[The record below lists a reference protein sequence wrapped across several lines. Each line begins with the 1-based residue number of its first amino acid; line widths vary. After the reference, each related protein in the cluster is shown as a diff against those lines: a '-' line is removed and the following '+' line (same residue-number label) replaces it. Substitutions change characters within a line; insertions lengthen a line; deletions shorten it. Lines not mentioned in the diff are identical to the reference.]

1 MINIAIDGPAGAGK
15 STVAKGAA
23 KKLGY
28 IYVDT
33 GALYRTIALA
43 CTRENIDLTDEES
56 VKSVVS
62 IISVRLGFE
71 NGTQKVYLSDE
82 DVSEKIRTPE
92 ISMAASLVSKI
103 PYVRNYLLDLQRNI
117 AENNNILMDGRDIA
131 TVVLPNA
138 DVKIFLF
145 ASAEC
150 RANRRYK
157 ELVEKGEKVD
167 YNDVL
172 EDIEK
177 RDYQDSH
184 RDIAPLKPAE
194 DSVMFDTSN
203 LGLEESVDKLI
214 EIVEEKL
221 NERV

>member
-43 CTRENIDLTDEES
+43 CTRENIDLTNEES

-62 IISVRLGFE
+62 KISVRLGFE
-71 NGTQKVYLSDE
+71 NGVQKVYLLDE

-92 ISMAASLVSKI
+92 ISMAASLVSKV
-103 PYVRNYLLDLQRNI
+103 PYVRSYLLDLQRDI
-117 AENNNILMDGRDIA
+117 AKNNNILMDGRDIA
-131 TVVLPNA
+131 TVVLPDA

-145 ASAEC
+145 ASPEC
-150 RANRRYK
+150 RADRRYK

-172 EDIEK
+172 DDIVK

-203 LGLEESVDKLI
+203 LGLQESIDKLI

>member
-43 CTRENIDLTDEES
+43 CTRENIDLTNEES

-62 IISVRLGFE
+62 KISVRLGFE
-71 NGTQKVYLSDE
+71 NGVQKVYLLDE

-92 ISMAASLVSKI
+92 ISMAASLVSKV
-103 PYVRNYLLDLQRNI
+103 PYVRSYLLDLQRDI
-117 AENNNILMDGRDIA
+117 AKNNNILMDGRDIA
-131 TVVLPNA
+131 TVVLPDA

-145 ASAEC
+145 ASPEC
-150 RANRRYK
+150 RADRRYK
-157 ELVEKGEKVD
+157 ELVEKGENVD

-172 EDIEK
+172 DDIVK

-203 LGLEESVDKLI
+203 LGLQESIDKLI

>member
-1 MINIAIDGPAGAGK
+1 M
-15 STVAKGAA
+15 
-23 KKLGY
+23 
-28 IYVDT
+28 
-33 GALYRTIALA
+33 YRTIALA

-62 IISVRLGFE
+62 KISVRLGFE

>member
-62 IISVRLGFE
+62 KISVRLGFE
-71 NGTQKVYLSDE
+71 NGVQKVYLLDE

-92 ISMAASLVSKI
+92 ISMAASLVSKV
-103 PYVRNYLLDLQRNI
+103 PYVRSYLLDLQRDI
-117 AENNNILMDGRDIA
+117 AKNNNILMDGRDIA
-131 TVVLPNA
+131 TVVLPDA

-145 ASAEC
+145 ASPEC
-150 RANRRYK
+150 RADRRYK
-157 ELVEKGEKVD
+157 ELVEKGENVD

-172 EDIEK
+172 DDIVK

-203 LGLEESVDKLI
+203 LGLQESIDKLI